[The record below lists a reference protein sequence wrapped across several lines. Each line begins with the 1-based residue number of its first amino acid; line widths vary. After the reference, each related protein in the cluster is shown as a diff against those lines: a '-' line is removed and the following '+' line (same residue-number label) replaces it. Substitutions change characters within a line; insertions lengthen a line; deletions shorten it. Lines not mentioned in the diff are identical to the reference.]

1 MAGLWP
7 FRRRKRGVDEPR
19 ALTYQDIF
27 ASGGDVG
34 SRRGVDVDAALSL
47 VPMLAATRVLAD
59 GVASLPLQAFKD
71 RGEYAERVS
80 DPQFLPDPRKYKS
93 HNGTRYDWLHRAMTS
108 LVLWGNAYGLI
119 AGRDRHGTP
128 TAIVWLDPAE
138 VSLKDD
144 DMAAAP
150 EWRWEDRPVDAADM
164 VHIAGYTVPG
174 RRLGLSPVGV
184 LKQTLET
191 GLYAAEFGRDWFES
205 GSVPAAVLET
215 QNPIQMPEAVSLKRR
230 FQAAAKRREPVV
242 LSNGLSYRPISVNAD
257 ESQFL
262 ATLRLNA
269 TQIAAVYGIPPE
281 MIGGESGNSLTY
293 ANVEQQTANFVT
305 YTLRPWL
312 VRIEQ
317 ALSALLPRGTFLRF
331 NADAIVRADLKTR
344 YEAHAIAVN
353 TGWLSL
359 NEVREIEDLPPLP
372 DGLGGFQL
380 PQQGSTPGE
389 GPPEDGNG

>member
-7 FRRRKRGVDEPR
+7 FRRRKRDEGEPR

-34 SRRGVDVDAALSL
+34 QRRGVDADAALTL

-59 GVASLPLQAFKD
+59 GVASLPLQAFME
-71 RGEYAERVS
+71 RQGHSTRVAEPAFLRRFQYQTRVGS
-80 DPQFLPDPRKYKS
+80 Q
-93 HNGTRYDWLHRAMTS
+93 YDWLHRAMTS
-108 LVLWGNAYGLI
+108 LVLWGNAYGYISALDI
-119 AGRDRHGTP
+119 DEGVQEID
-128 TAIVWLDPAE
+128 WLDPAK
-138 VSLKDD
+138 VSLAEDD
-144 DMAAAP
+144 TSKPPQWRYDGREIPP
-150 EWRWEDRPVDAADM
+150 ERM
-164 VHIAGYTVPG
+164 VHIAGYTLPG

-184 LKQTLET
+184 LKHTIET
-191 GLYAAEFGRDWFES
+191 GLYATEFGRDWFEN
-205 GSVPAAVLET
+205 GSIPAAVLET
-215 QNPIQMPEAVSLKRR
+215 QNPIQMTEAVSLKRR

-317 ALSALLPRGTFLRF
+317 ALSALLPRGMFLRF

-344 YEAHAIAVN
+344 YEAHAIAIN
-353 TGWLSL
+353 TGWLSRD
-359 NEVREIEDLPPLP
+359 EVREIEDLPPLP

>member
-1 MAGLWP
+1 MARLWP
-7 FRRRKRGVDEPR
+7 FRRRRRDAEEPR

-34 SRRGVDVDAALSL
+34 QRRGVDADAALTL
-47 VPMLAATRVLAD
+47 VPVLAATRVLAD
-59 GVASLPLQAFKD
+59 GVASLPLQTF
-71 RGEYAERVS
+71 RGRGGYAERVP
-80 DPQFLPDPRKYKS
+80 DPQFLPGRRQYMS
-93 HNGTRYDWLHRAMTS
+93 HNGTRYDWLHRVMTS

-119 AGRDRHGTP
+119 ADRDRHGTP
-128 TAIVWLDPAE
+128 TEILWLDPAE

-150 EWRWEDRPVDAADM
+150 EWRWEDRPVDAGDM

-184 LKQTLET
+184 LKQTIET
-191 GLYAAEFGRDWFES
+191 GLYAAEFGRDWFEN

-317 ALSALLPRGTFLRF
+317 ALSALLPRGLFLRF

-353 TGWLSL
+353 TGWLSRD
-359 NEVREIEDLPPLP
+359 EVREIEGRPPLP

-380 PQQGSTPGE
+380 PQQESTPGE

>member
-7 FRRRKRGVDEPR
+7 FRRRKRNAEEPR

-34 SRRGVDVDAALSL
+34 SRRGMDVDAALTL

-59 GVASLPLQAFKD
+59 GVASLPLQTFRD
-71 RGEYAERVS
+71 RGGYAERVP
-80 DPQFLPDPRKYKS
+80 DPQFLPDPSRHTS
-93 HNGTRYDWLHRAMTS
+93 HNGTRYDWLHRIMTS
-108 LVLWGNAYGLI
+108 LVLWGNAYGLVT
-119 AGRDRHGTP
+119 ARDPRGVP
-128 TAIVWLDPAE
+128 IRILWLDPAE

-144 DMAAAP
+144 DMAAEP
-150 EWRWEDRPVDAADM
+150 EWRWEGRPVDAADM

-184 LKQTLET
+184 LKQTIET
-191 GLYAAEFGRDWFES
+191 GLYAAEFGRDWFEN

-317 ALSALLPRGTFLRF
+317 ALSALLPRELFLRF

-353 TGWLSL
+353 TGWLSRD
-359 NEVREIEDLPPLP
+359 EVREIEGRPPLP
-372 DGLGGFQL
+372 GGLGDFRL

>member
-80 DPQFLPDPRKYKS
+80 DPQFLPDPRKYES

-119 AGRDRHGTP
+119 ADRDWYGTP

-184 LKQTLET
+184 LKQTIET

-305 YTLRPWL
+305 YTLRPWM

-344 YEAHAIAVN
+344 YEAHAIAIN
-353 TGWLSL
+353 TGWLSRD
-359 NEVREIEDLPPLP
+359 EVRKIEDLPPLP